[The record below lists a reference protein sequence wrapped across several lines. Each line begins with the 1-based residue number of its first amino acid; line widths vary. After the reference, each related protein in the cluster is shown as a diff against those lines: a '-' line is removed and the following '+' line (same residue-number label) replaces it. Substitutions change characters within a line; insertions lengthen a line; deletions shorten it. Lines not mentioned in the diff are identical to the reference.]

1 MSNYKEVTVRLPKVV
16 IDRLE
21 DITQQCCG
29 AVTVDQVLQVVA
41 VISLRNQGWMTPLP
55 EKADEQA
62 ASGSSDEES
71 GL

>member
-1 MSNYKEVTVRLPKVV
+1 MSDYKEVTVRLPKVV

-21 DITQQCCG
+21 DVTQQCCG

-41 VISLRNQGWMTPLP
+41 ISLRNQGWMTPLP
-55 EKADEQA
+55 EKADENG
-62 ASGSSDEES
+62 ASESSDEES